1 MIKNTESLYRQNPA
15 SQESKKTE
23 AVVDK
28 NIAKLSD
35 MQKEVFEYN
44 KKFVKIGKES
54 RTISEEEQIIL
65 GKYNG
70 KKIDLDYFYENIE
83 KFIVNVYGDMKKY
96 SPCKEIGRA
105 HV

>member
-1 MIKNTESLYRQNPA
+1 MIKNTESLYMQNPA

-54 RTISEEEQIIL
+54 RTISEEEQIIIS
-65 GKYNG
+65 K
-70 KKIDLDYFYENIE
+70 
-83 KFIVNVYGDMKKY
+83 
-96 SPCKEIGRA
+96 
-105 HV
+105 